1 MSGAVRVLLIWVLTI
16 VIPFKA
22 IAMGSAIGCGP
33 GHHGSPSLEPAQFP
47 VSDLA
52 DRGWAEQSGHAS
64 DGGHV
69 GERMRGASGS
79 TDVHDDERSPSA
91 HAKVKCGTCAP
102 CCAAVGPA
110 RTDCPRRFRKRLFK
124 ALLSPRSSMQG
135 CRPTCRTDHPR
146 RSPLLTRAAL
156 RAWLSSIGARVA
168 PPIPRLS
175 R

>member
-110 RTDCPRRFRKRLFK
+110 TDRLPPQISQAPVQGAAFAPQFYAGVQADVPHRLPK
-124 ALLSPRSSMQG
+124 A
-135 CRPTCRTDHPR
+135 
-146 RSPLLTRAAL
+146 
-156 RAWLSSIGARVA
+156 
-168 PPIPRLS
+168 
-175 R
+175 